1 MAKMAMPRKPTGWK
15 PVPPLAFIIAK
26 RKSFRAQSAPVLAG
40 MKTALTIVVTF
51 IATSLF
57 WLAGIALCTFLF
69 LVPLLREAGV
79 MPSLLFSSSDD
90 PPSIVASDSGP
101 SADLPPFQVQVDYPA
116 RVAHGETFRLA
127 IRTANPHTS
136 RTTLESIDIYD
147 SLLSGFEIVEVSPAA
162 EAPQK
167 TLDFH
172 SFYFNRPLP
181 PSDSLD
187 VVFTLK
193 AKRKGFHGGDID
205 VCTPAQDFATI
216 STGIVVE

>member
-1 MAKMAMPRKPTGWK
+1 MCPEHGLEA
-15 PVPPLAFIIAK
+15 
-26 RKSFRAQSAPVLAG
+26 RATRSRSLSPNANPSAHNPHLSPVLAG
-40 MKTALTIVVTF
+40 MKTILTIVVTF

-57 WLAGIALCTFLF
+57 WIAGLALCAFLVF
-69 LVPLLREAGV
+69 VPLLKKTGA
-79 MPSLLFSSSDD
+79 MPSLFPSPEE
-90 PPSIVASDSGP
+90 PPSVVASDSGP
-101 SADLPPFQVQVDYPA
+101 SADLPPFQVQIEYPA

-172 SFYFNRPLP
+172 SFYFNRPLQ

-205 VCTPAQDFATI
+205 VCTPMQDFATL